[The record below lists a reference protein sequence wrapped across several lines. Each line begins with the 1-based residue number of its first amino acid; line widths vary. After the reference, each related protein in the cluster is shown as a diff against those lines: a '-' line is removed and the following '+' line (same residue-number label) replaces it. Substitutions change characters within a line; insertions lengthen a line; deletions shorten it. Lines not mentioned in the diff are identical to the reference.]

1 MQIYDAVSAMIV
13 MKQRDKE
20 ITIYETTIFLKLLSH
35 IVEEDI
41 DRRNRLGDWDRTIR
55 NEWSSRSIIVFVT
68 LVYIMITKEW

>member
-41 DRRNRLGDWDRTIR
+41 DRRNGLGDRTIR
-55 NEWSSRSIIVFVT
+55 NE
-68 LVYIMITKEW
+68 

>member
-41 DRRNRLGDWDRTIR
+41 DRRNGLGDWDRTIR

>member
-41 DRRNRLGDWDRTIR
+41 DRRNGLGDRTIR